1 MSKSGKHSNATVDSF
16 SPVFVS
22 GEEHAKTVRV
32 STCEMLVNGNKCSS
46 CISYRDSLRSMFHR
60 WSKQKSLSPSKRQ
73 STRSRTNMRWL
84 TTPEKDKRYSQ
95 LRRRLDAKSKEVKRL
110 KDKINI
116 MIEKNHV
123 SLDATLHSDFR
134 GIMTEM
140 SQKIQEECAENSF
153 RRLFWEEQLKAA
165 SVKNNRQVRWHP
177 AIIKWCLHLK
187 FISSGGYHALRRSGL
202 LTLPSE

>member
-1 MSKSGKHSNATVDSF
+1 
-16 SPVFVS
+16 
-22 GEEHAKTVRV
+22 
-32 STCEMLVNGNKCSS
+32 
-46 CISYRDSLRSMFHR
+46 
-60 WSKQKSLSPSKRQ
+60 
-73 STRSRTNMRWL
+73 MRWL

-153 RRLFWEEQLKAA
+153 KRLFWEEQLKAA

-187 FISSGGYHALRRSGL
+187 FISSGGSCI
-202 LTLPSE
+202 T